1 MVRHVVQSEDGYTL
15 VEILVALAI
24 FSVVM
29 SLVSVTFIFVSG
41 RMAAWNE
48 QISFYNDVQMFNDQL
63 YNDVFRAD
71 AISYTDST
79 LLVEFEEKQNKI
91 YSWKDGLLRI
101 NKESLFL
108 PQDSVYVNIFEM
120 IEDEQNVVRY
130 ILFFKREYRS
140 LTDSATIKVRK
151 PLLWERSNSTD

>member
-1 MVRHVVQSEDGYTL
+1 MVRQVVHAEDGYTL
-15 VEILVALAI
+15 VEILLAMAI

-41 RMAAWNE
+41 RMVAWNE
-48 QISFYNDVQMFNDQL
+48 QISFYNDVQILNNQL

-79 LLVEFEEKQNKI
+79 LLVEFEEKQNKT
-91 YSWKDGLLRI
+91 YSWTDGLLRI

-108 PQDSVYVNIFEM
+108 PQDSVYVNISEM
-120 IEDEQNVVRY
+120 LEEEQNVVRY
-130 ILFFKREYRS
+130 ILFFKRESRS
-140 LTDSATIKVRK
+140 MTDSATIKVRK
-151 PLLWERSNSTD
+151 PVLWERSNTTD